1 MDIEQYKNKPYHG
14 DCLDFMRSVG
24 DNYFDLV
31 ITDPP
36 YGLGNRLVGGGQNN
50 KKRSV
55 VASNLMRDSEWVDEL
70 PDPEIFEE
78 IFRISKNQIIWG
90 GNYFDLPTTRGF
102 ICWDKDQHMPSMSAC
117 EYGWTSYDKPAKLY
131 KCRSL
136 DLNRKH
142 PTQKPIAL
150 MNFCL
155 HYANATKDM
164 KIFDP
169 FLGSGTT
176 ALSCKS
182 MGLDWWGCELQQEY
196 INVIERRL
204 TETQIDLFGI

>member
-1 MDIEQYKNKPYHG
+1 
-14 DCLDFMRSVG
+14 
-24 DNYFDLV
+24 
-31 ITDPP
+31 
-36 YGLGNRLVGGGQNN
+36 
-50 KKRSV
+50 
-55 VASNLMRDSEWVDEL
+55 
-70 PDPEIFEE
+70 
-78 IFRISKNQIIWG
+78 
-90 GNYFDLPTTRGF
+90 
-102 ICWDKDQHMPSMSAC
+102 
-117 EYGWTSYDKPAKLY
+117 
-131 KCRSL
+131 
-136 DLNRKH
+136 
-142 PTQKPIAL
+142 

>member
-1 MDIEQYKNKPYHG
+1 MQLYLK
-14 DCLDFMRSVG
+14 
-24 DNYFDLV
+24 
-31 ITDPP
+31 
-36 YGLGNRLVGGGQNN
+36 
-50 KKRSV
+50 
-55 VASNLMRDSEWVDEL
+55 SEWVDEL
-70 PDPEIFEE
+70 PSQEILEE

-90 GNYFDLPTTRGF
+90 GNYFDLPPTRGF
-102 ICWDKDQHMPSMSAC
+102 ICWDKDQHMPTMSAC

-155 HYANATKDM
+155 NYAKVTQDM